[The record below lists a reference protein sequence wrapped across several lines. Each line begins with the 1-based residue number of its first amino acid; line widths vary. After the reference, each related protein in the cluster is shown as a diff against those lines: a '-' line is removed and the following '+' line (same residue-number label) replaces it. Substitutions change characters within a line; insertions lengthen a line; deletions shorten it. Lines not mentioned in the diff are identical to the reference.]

1 MASVPHSPPVIRKSG
16 NLMVFVTPPAEPE
29 SPRSEFSTP
38 PTSPRAEESPESP
51 PAQMAPPP
59 TPIYSASVSTPPLVK
74 TVSPPLHAEKL
85 SRPSLVQAPNLSS
98 GSLPSV
104 QVPPLQFAK
113 VSAGSDGSLLA
124 FFWDAVAHVQKAHS
138 RLDKHISR
146 WFGLDQSKYQWALN
160 DYFER
165 TGQEIDSSTLEH
177 SCKNSESMTK

>member
-1 MASVPHSPPVIRKSG
+1 VPPQPVKS
-16 NLMVFVTPPAEPE
+16 L
-29 SPRSEFSTP
+29 ST
-38 PTSPRAEESPESP
+38 
-51 PAQMAPPP
+51 
-59 TPIYSASVSTPPLVK
+59 
-74 TVSPPLHAEKL
+74 
-85 SRPSLVQAPNLSS
+85 SLQAPNLSS

>member
-1 MASVPHSPPVIRKSG
+1 
-16 NLMVFVTPPAEPE
+16 
-29 SPRSEFSTP
+29 
-38 PTSPRAEESPESP
+38 
-51 PAQMAPPP
+51 MAPPP
-59 TPIYSASVSTPPLVK
+59 TPIYSVSVSTPPLVK

-85 SRPSLVQAPNLSS
+85 SRPSLVQVPPPLVKTVSPPLPAEKLSRPP
-98 GSLPSV
+98 LV